1 MEKTFRLES
10 DGIEVVLGKFADQAD
25 GAAWIKQG
33 GTIVLSTVVS
43 APSKE
48 FPGFLPLTVDYREI
62 FAAAGKIPG
71 GYFKREGK
79 FTDKEVLTGRLIDR
93 AIRPLFPA
101 NYFNQV
107 QAFTSV
113 YSVDKEHMPHGL
125 ALLGVSLALT
135 ISKIPFLGPIGF
147 AEIARVNGEWIVNPI
162 FQQAVQSDVKM
173 IVAGTEEG
181 VCMVEGSMNEIS
193 EAEFIDAM
201 FKAHDAI
208 KRQVAWQNEIAAQWP
223 ITKEEIVDQFDWAL
237 WKSRVE
243 EVLGQADVTQYFNA
257 DKLVRNNFHDALEE
271 KFLSQY
277 APQIE
282 ELGIS
287 ETFLKFIFDDVW
299 RSKITELSFTLN
311 KRFDA
316 RDFDTVRTISAE
328 VGLLPFNHGSCLFQ
342 RGRTQALVSTT
353 LGGGADDLKYES
365 LMDEG
370 VESGNLLLHYN
381 FHPFS
386 VGEARPARGPGRREI
401 GHGYLAASAITQVLP
416 SKEQFPYLI
425 RIVSDILESDG
436 STSQATICGGIMS
449 LMDAGVPIRKMV
461 SGVAMGLLN
470 DGKGQFKVLTD
481 IAGAEDAYGL
491 MDFKVAGTAD
501 GIVAIQMDI
510 KYKGGLKREIF
521 EMALEKARKG
531 RLYILDEM
539 KKVLDQPRPQL
550 SAFVPRVVTLKVPKE
565 KIGAIIG
572 TGGKVIREIIE
583 KTSTTIDIEDS
594 GLVKVFGQPG
604 PLLDQAIDWIKLLAG
619 NIERGARYQGKIRRI
634 ADFGFIVELVP
645 GVDGLVHISTIPRKD
660 QEAVMKQYKLDDSV
674 VVEITDYDQE
684 TGRVRLKLV

>member
-1 MEKTFRLES
+1 MEKTFRLET

-33 GTIVLSTVVS
+33 GTVVLSTVVS
-43 APSKE
+43 TPSKE
-48 FPGFLPLTVDYREI
+48 FPGFLPLTVDYREL
-62 FAAAGKIPG
+62 FSAAGKIPG

-93 AIRPLFPA
+93 TIRPLFPA

-107 QAFTSV
+107 MAFTSV
-113 YSVDKEHMPHGL
+113 YSVDKDHMPHGL
-125 ALLGVSLALT
+125 ALLGVSIALT
-135 ISKIPFLGPIGF
+135 ISKIPFMGPVGF
-147 AEIARVNGEWIVNPI
+147 SEIARVEGQWIVNPT
-162 FQQAVQSDVKM
+162 FPQSVKSDVKM

-201 FKAHDAI
+201 FKAHESI
-208 KRQVAWQNEIAAQWP
+208 KRQVAWQKEIAQEWSV
-223 ITKEEIVDQFDWAL
+223 TKEVIVDQFDWTL
-237 WKSRVE
+237 WKKRVE
-243 EVLGQADVTQYFNA
+243 EILAKTDIAQYFNA
-257 DKLVRNNFHDALEE
+257 DKLARNNFHDALETE
-271 KFLSQY
+271 FLTTY
-277 APQIE
+277 AKDIE

-299 RSKITELSFTLN
+299 RSKITDLSFTLN
-311 KRFDA
+311 KRFDT
-316 RDFDTVRTISAE
+316 RDFDTVRQISVEA
-328 VGLLPFNHGSCLFQ
+328 GLLPFNHGSCLFQ
-342 RGRTQALVSTT
+342 RGRTQALVSAT
-353 LGGGADDLKYES
+353 LAGGADDLKYES

-370 VESGNLLLHYN
+370 VENGNLLLHYN
-381 FHPFS
+381 FHSFS
-386 VGEARPARGPGRREI
+386 VGEARPSRGPGRREI
-401 GHGYLAASAITQVLP
+401 GHGHLAASAITQVLP

-436 STSQATICGGIMS
+436 STSQATICGGIIA
-449 LMDAGVPIRKMV
+449 LMDAGVPIKKMV
-461 SGVAMGLLN
+461 SGIAMGLLTN
-470 DGKGQFKVLTD
+470 ANGQFKVLTD

-491 MDFKVAGTAD
+491 MDFKVAGTAE

-510 KYKGGLKREIF
+510 KYKGGLKREVF
-521 EMALEKARKG
+521 ETALEKARVG
-531 RLYILDEM
+531 RLHILDEM
-539 KKVLDQPRPQL
+539 KKVLAEPRPQL
-550 SAFVPRVVTLKVPKE
+550 SEFVPRVVTIKVPKDR
-565 KIGAIIG
+565 IGAIIG

-583 KTSTTIDIEDS
+583 KTSTAIDIEDS

-619 NIERGARYQGKIRRI
+619 NIERGARYEGKIRRI

-660 QEAVMKQYKLDDSV
+660 QEAAMQKYQLDDVV